1 MKQTPEEFDSFAPAH
16 FDLSVGPS
24 MSLRPRGSIRE
35 HGDPFRNR
43 LNHSLPLTHAWSRA
57 QKCLII
63 AAVLIALAAFGMFV
77 YGVERGY
84 HPADG
89 NILAGT
95 WEMTAPEGKDSPT
108 VLRFDPE
115 RTAAWHSGAW
125 VRYAE
130 AGQQG
135 SSAMRWYAGGR
146 YIYMHFEEGL
156 PQIWEI
162 IQILPDELRLRHA
175 KRDYT
180 FKRI

>member
-1 MKQTPEEFDSFAPAH
+1 M
-16 FDLSVGPS
+16 
-24 MSLRPRGSIRE
+24 
-35 HGDPFRNR
+35 
-43 LNHSLPLTHAWSRA
+43 LPLTHASSRA
-57 QKCLII
+57 QKFLII
-63 AAVLIALAAFGMFV
+63 AAVLIALAAFGALV
-77 YGVERGY
+77 YNVERSY
-84 HPADG
+84 HPPDS

-95 WEMTAPEGKDSPT
+95 WEMTAPYSKDSFT
-108 VLRFDPE
+108 VLRLDLE

-125 VRYAE
+125 VCHPD
-130 AGQQG
+130 AGQQDY
-135 SSAMRWYAGGR
+135 SEMTWYAGGQ

>member
-1 MKQTPEEFDSFAPAH
+1 M
-16 FDLSVGPS
+16 
-24 MSLRPRGSIRE
+24 
-35 HGDPFRNR
+35 
-43 LNHSLPLTHAWSRA
+43 LPLTHAWSRA
-57 QKCLII
+57 QKCLLI
-63 AAVLIALAAFGMFV
+63 AAVLIALAAFGSLV
-77 YGVERGY
+77 YSVERRY
-84 HPADG
+84 HPPDG

-95 WEMTAPEGKDSPT
+95 WEMTAPYSKDSST
-108 VLRFDPE
+108 VLRLDPE

-125 VRYAE
+125 VRYPT

-135 SSAMRWYAGGR
+135 YSEMLWYAGGQ

-156 PQIWEI
+156 PQIWQI